1 MKELF
6 PDHAD
11 QLVRLTRIEG
21 QVRGIRKMVED
32 RRYCVD
38 IATQLKAV
46 KAALTKVELGVLE
59 KHIHHCVRDA
69 VASGKPEEIDQ
80 KIEEIVRLVGRVS

>member
-6 PDHAD
+6 PSHDE
-11 QLVRLTRIEG
+11 QLARLTRIEG
-21 QVRGIRKMVED
+21 QVRGIRKMIED

-38 IATQLKAV
+38 IATQIKAV

-59 KHIHHCVRDA
+59 KHIHHCVADA
-69 VASGKPEEIDQ
+69 VASGDPQEIET
-80 KIEEIVRLVGRVS
+80 KIVEIVRLVGRMS

>member
-1 MKELF
+1 MKEIY
-6 PDHAD
+6 PDHSE
-11 QLVRLTRIEG
+11 QLTRLSRIEG
-21 QVRGIRKMVED
+21 QVRGIRKMVEE

-59 KHIHHCVRDA
+59 KHIHHCVADA
-69 VASGKPEEIDQ
+69 LASGDPKEIDT
-80 KIEEIVRLVGRVS
+80 KIEEIVRLVGRMS

>member
-1 MKELF
+1 MKELY
-6 PDHAD
+6 PDHAG
-11 QLVRLTRIEG
+11 QLTRLTRIEG
-21 QVRGIRKMVED
+21 QVRGIRKMVEE

-38 IATQLKAV
+38 IVMQIKAV

-59 KHIHHCVRDA
+59 KHIHHCVADA
-69 VASGKPEEIDQ
+69 VASGDPEEIDT

>member
-1 MKELF
+1 VKELY

-11 QLVRLTRIEG
+11 QLARLTRIEG

-38 IATQLKAV
+38 IATQIKAV
-46 KAALTKVELGVLE
+46 RAALTKVELGVVE
-59 KHIHHCVRDA
+59 KHIHHCVAHA
-69 VASGKPEEIDQ
+69 VASGEPAEIDT